1 VSTFFRTTQS
11 TDKNEAM
18 QPKHDIKQINGGN
31 VVVVT
36 DDNLIITEVQQFLQ
50 MMMNLP
56 SDRVILHEKN
66 LHPHFFELRTGLA
79 GEILQKVVNYACR
92 LGIVG
97 DFSKY
102 SSKALRDFIYESNKG
117 NVAVFVTSV
126 DEALTRL
133 SK

>member
-1 VSTFFRTTQS
+1 
-11 TDKNEAM
+11 M
-18 QPKHDIKQINGGN
+18 QLKYDIKQINGFET
-31 VVVVT
+31 VVIT
-36 DDNLIITEVQQFLQ
+36 DENLVIIEVQQFLQ

-56 SDRVILHEKN
+56 ADRVILHEKH
-66 LHPHFFELRTGLA
+66 LHPDFFELRTGLA

-117 NVAVFVTSV
+117 NVVVFTSSV
-126 DEALTRL
+126 DEALNRL
-133 SK
+133 SKSI